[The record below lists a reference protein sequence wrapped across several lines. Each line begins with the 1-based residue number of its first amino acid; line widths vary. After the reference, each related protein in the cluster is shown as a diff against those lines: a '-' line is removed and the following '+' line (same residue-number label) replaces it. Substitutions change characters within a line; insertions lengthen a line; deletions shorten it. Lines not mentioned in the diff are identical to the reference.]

1 MTQMT
6 HSPSMPQQPA
16 SPDGWPQDA
25 LPKRWIES
33 LFERMEL
40 SYGAKFTNSW
50 GGIDPHKMRLFWAR
64 ELAGTTPEQM
74 KAGVEAMKR
83 AEWPPTLPEFV
94 AMCRPP
100 TDYSEALYEAIEQI
114 QRREEGRDTWSNPAI
129 YWAAVKIGSFDLR
142 NLTHKDLLKRFTA
155 AMEKVLAQES
165 IEPVPVRHVALPAPG
180 QTVANKE
187 RVDAE
192 VSKIKALQK
201 EQKANLA
208 WAHRILER
216 EKRDKVPYMV
226 GQMARQALG
235 MDRDAQYKGEGK

>member
-1 MTQMT
+1 MSTQMT
-6 HSPSMPQQPA
+6 PSPSKPQHVE
-16 SPDGWPQDA
+16 SPDWPKDA
-25 LPKRWIES
+25 LPSRWIDS
-33 LFERMEL
+33 LLTKFEVY
-40 SYGAKFTNSW
+40 YGDKFHRQWANVPRDAMRKQW
-50 GGIDPHKMRLFWAR
+50 AIDLGTLTREQLKVGVDDLKRL
-64 ELAGTTPEQM
+64 
-74 KAGVEAMKR
+74 
-83 AEWPPTLPEFV
+83 EWPPTLPEFI
-94 AMCRPP
+94 ALCCPP
-100 TDYSEALYEAIEQI
+100 IDYSEALYEAIEQI
-114 QRREEGRDTWSNPAI
+114 QRRKEGRDNWSNPAI

-142 NLTHKDLLKRFTA
+142 NLTHKDLLKRFTT

-180 QTVANKE
+180 QAVANKE

-201 EQKANLA
+201 EPKANLD
-208 WAHRILER
+208 WEHRILER